1 MIRAT
6 SLALVALLATFSA
19 RAVDPG
25 HWFEVEV
32 YIFKRDAVAKEH
44 WAEQTKPVA
53 LRGNVDLISPIA
65 LTEYVLRP
73 AVTCM
78 NEDPIAQ
85 LYDLTRSLMAD
96 CVAQDPIIQKRSPNI
111 IPFNIGEPKPI
122 TAYQGDGP
130 TLLANSQ
137 NQFHD
142 LIKKVQ
148 RQTGVHNLL
157 HMTWQQPMLSRRN
170 AKAVHLFAGQ
180 DLGYQYQ
187 ADGFPIKQLSEE
199 PETGLNQT
207 HDAEHI
213 DEQSATDITNQEL
226 TADNSQATSDISANE
241 EHAVTSANENTDSE
255 PVHHPVWELDGK
267 LNIYLQHY
275 LYIQADLRL
284 REQGILEHKF
294 DEGEDAELLEH
305 NTADEHVQKAEHFLF
320 SIPMIQNR
328 RVRSGEIH
336 YFDHPKMGMF
346 IQIRKMKQP
355 EERPLEQSEALP
367 ENIDETTTP

>member
-44 WAEQTKPVA
+44 WAEQIKPVS

-65 LTEYVLRP
+65 LTEHVLRP

-78 NEDPIAQ
+78 HEDPIAQ
-85 LYDLTRSLMAD
+85 LYDLSRSLMED
-96 CVAQDPIIQKRSPNI
+96 CVTQEPLIQKRYPEL
-111 IPFNIGEPKPI
+111 IPFNIGEPEHV
-122 TAYQGDGP
+122 TAYQGEGP
-130 TLLANSQ
+130 TLLATSQ
-137 NQFHD
+137 SQFHD
-142 LIKKVQ
+142 LIKKVE
-148 RQTGVHNLL
+148 RQHGVHNLL

-180 DLGYQYQ
+180 DFENQFQ
-187 ADGFPIKQLSEE
+187 PNGFPVKLIPENNQVELEQKPDDEIHHSLSEPTTAHLQSQE
-199 PETGLNQT
+199 HTTQVT
-207 HDAEHI
+207 AEHS
-213 DEQSATDITNQEL
+213 EGTEL
-226 TADNSQATSDISANE
+226 ESVNSE
-241 EHAVTSANENTDSE
+241 AVTTQPE
-255 PVHHPVWELDGK
+255 PARKPVWELDGK

-275 LYIQADLRL
+275 LYIQADMRL
-284 REQGILEHKF
+284 RSIGLLEHKF
-294 DEGEDAELLEH
+294 DEGEDLELIEQ
-305 NTADEHVQKAEHFLF
+305 NVEDQHVQKAERFLF

-336 YFDHPKMGMF
+336 YFDHPQMGMF

-355 EERPLEQSEALP
+355 EEKPLDS
-367 ENIDETTTP
+367 ENISEPIAP

>member
-32 YIFKRDAVAKEH
+32 YIFKRDTMPQNANFDAKKSQ
-44 WAEQTKPVA
+44 EQWTEKVKPIA

-65 LTEYVLRP
+65 MVEHILRP
-73 AVTCM
+73 AVSCM
-78 NEDPIAQ
+78 HDDPIAQ
-85 LYDLTRSLMAD
+85 LHDLSRSLMND
-96 CVAQDPIIQKRSPNI
+96 CVDHNPIIQKRYPQVV
-111 IPFNIGEPKPI
+111 PFSIGESKPI
-122 TAYQGDGP
+122 TAYKGDGP

-137 NQFHD
+137 SQFESI
-142 LIKKVQ
+142 IKKIQ
-148 RQTGVHNLL
+148 RQHGVHNLL

-180 DLGYQYQ
+180 DYEKQFQ
-187 ADGFPIKQLSEE
+187 PDGFPVK
-199 PETGLNQT
+199 
-207 HDAEHI
+207 I
-213 DEQSATDITNQEL
+213 DTL
-226 TADNSQATSDISANE
+226 E
-241 EHAVTSANENTDSE
+241 EHNSDENTQLHPEIISDVGSE
-255 PVHHPVWELDGK
+255 SDTTQASSINEPSAEAPPKQSPVWELDGK

-284 REQGILEHKF
+284 RNQG
-294 DEGEDAELLEH
+294 LLEH
-305 NTADEHVQKAEHFLF
+305 TSSDDELNEANVPIEHVKQAQHFLF
-320 SIPMIQNR
+320 SIPMVQNR

-355 EERPLEQSEALP
+355 EEKPIGHEFEDSPKTIEPTQ
-367 ENIDETTTP
+367 